1 MPTIQI
7 ADKPTLD
14 SVNDMLDAIS
24 INNVHG
30 RFYVDAFDSRV
41 AVIEDWTCPDGVYF
55 LNVTMLNAGG
65 GGGGAAGVCNGTPG
79 GGGGGGGCGY
89 RYSFIVPVRPGKV
102 YRLTAGYGGAGG
114 SAGASTAA
122 GIKSGDGFSGS
133 SGYETSFVC
142 LDSVKEFDN
151 IILPGAPLGT
161 GGGGTLNGGRG
172 TGGTSATPNLFF
184 NPPNGVVLTEMKAS
198 YIKYNGAY
206 DAVSHLAR
214 VPYGVVVGANFT
226 RKGGKGGNTDLGVP
240 GSGKNGEGGAITIRW

>member
-30 RFYVDAFDSRV
+30 RFYVDAIDSRV
-41 AVIEDWTCPDGVYF
+41 DVIEDWTCPDGVYF

-65 GGGGAAGVCNGTPG
+65 GGGGAAGICNGTRG

-89 RYSFIVPVRPGKV
+89 IYSFIVPVRPGKV
-102 YRLTAGYGGAGG
+102 YRLTAGSGGAGG
-114 SAGASTAA
+114 SAGESTAA
-122 GIKSGDGFSGS
+122 GIKSGDGVSGS
-133 SGYETSFVC
+133 NGHDTYFMC
-142 LDSVKEFDN
+142 RDSVKEFDD
-151 IILPGAPLGT
+151 IVLSGAPGAT

-184 NPPNGVVLTEMKAS
+184 NPPNGVIMTGIKAS
-198 YIKYNGAY
+198 YIKYDGLY
-206 DAVSHLAR
+206 DASGTFNRH
-214 VPYGVVVGANFT
+214 PCGVVIGPNFT
-226 RKGGKGGNTDLGVP
+226 RKGGQGGTSTLGVP
-240 GSGKNGEGGAITIRW
+240 TSGKNGEGGAITIRW